1 MEEVSGRMVHS
12 DPVKVSA
19 VLGDPTRLGIYQYV
33 LKAAEPVTTQEVAQ
47 RFSLHPN
54 VARMHLT
61 KLVDL
66 GLLLAEPEKG
76 GRGRPGM
83 LYSPSG
89 QAVNLSYPT
98 RDFQLLS
105 ELLSETIGA
114 LGEAAK
120 PVLEKVGRDFGR
132 RLVRQTL
139 AESGVDPAAASPAEI
154 LQLSTQALDS
164 HGLDLRVGSD
174 GQRTLHLTLKSCG
187 FREVASKHPQLVC
200 HLCHQIVQG
209 VLETQAEIEGLHATG
224 SLPHGDK
231 CCTFEANVEFD
242 DELIV
247 FATDAPP
254 TDK

>member
-1 MEEVSGRMVHS
+1 MIQN

-33 LKAAEPVTTQEVAQ
+33 VKSAEPVTTQEVAH

-66 GLLLAEPEKG
+66 GLLAMEAEKG

-114 LGEAAK
+114 LGDAAK

-132 RLVRQTL
+132 RLVH
-139 AESGVDPAAASPAEI
+139 ESIADAGLDPVESSPAAI
-154 LQLSTQALDS
+154 LQVSAQALDS

-187 FREVASKHPQLVC
+187 FKEVASKHPHLVC

-224 SLPHGDK
+224 TLPHGDK
-231 CCTFEANVEFD
+231 CCTFEANYEID
-242 DELIV
+242 DQLPV
-247 FATDAPP
+247 FSGEPLVQG
-254 TDK
+254 K

>member
-1 MEEVSGRMVHS
+1 MVQH
-12 DPVKVSA
+12 DPVKISA

-33 LKAAEPVTTQEVAQ
+33 LKSSEPVSTQDAAL
-47 RFSLHPN
+47 RFGLHPN

-66 GLLLAEPEKG
+66 GVLKAEPEKG

-89 QAVNLSYPT
+89 EAVNLSYPT
-98 RDFQLLS
+98 RDFELLS
-105 ELLSETIGA
+105 DLLSETIGA
-114 LGEAAK
+114 LGDAAR

-139 AESGVDPAAASPAEI
+139 NESGIDPKEANPATI
-154 LQLSTQALDS
+154 LQLSAQALDS
-164 HGLDLRVGSD
+164 HGLDLRLGTD

-187 FREVASKHPQLVC
+187 FKEVASKHPQLVC

-209 VLETQAEIEGLHATG
+209 VLETQSEIEGLKATG
-224 SLPHGDK
+224 TLPHGDK
-231 CCTFEANVEFD
+231 CCTFEANVD
-242 DELIV
+242 IDEELPVFGSTDLI
-247 FATDAPP
+247 TPH
-254 TDK
+254 K